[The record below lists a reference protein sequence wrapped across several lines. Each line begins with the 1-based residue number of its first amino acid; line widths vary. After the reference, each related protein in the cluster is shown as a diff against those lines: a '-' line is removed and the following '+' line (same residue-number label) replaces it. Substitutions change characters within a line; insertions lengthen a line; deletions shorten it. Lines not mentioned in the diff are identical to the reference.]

1 MTYVSVRLR
10 KGVVNPLVA
19 RRAPQYR
26 KRVEDEFQ
34 RLLESRARLVACSD
48 AARAELGRAL
58 HDGAQQRVVAVSLLL
73 RALKGRLDDA
83 DAVALVDQA
92 IEELAL
98 TGEELRELARRL
110 HPVALTDRG
119 LGPALFAASTRA
131 PVPVELD
138 VPDERF
144 PGEIERAAYDVVLG
158 AIECAGEA
166 GSHLQVSLAQQNGHV
181 TLDVSGCGELGGDRL
196 CALAD
201 RVETINGS
209 LEIDGTVLR
218 ARFPVAA
225 G

>member
-1 MTYVSVRLR
+1 
-10 KGVVNPLVA
+10 VA
-19 RRAPQYR
+19 IRARQYR
-26 KRVEDEFQ
+26 WRVDDELR

-48 AARAELGRAL
+48 AARAELGRSL

-73 RALKGRLDDA
+73 RALKGRLDDPE
-83 DAVALVDQA
+83 AVALVDQA

-119 LGPALFAASTRA
+119 LRPALFAASTRA
-131 PVPVELD
+131 PIPVELD

-158 AIECAGEA
+158 AIECAGAA
-166 GSHLQVSLAQQNGHV
+166 GSHLQVSLARQNGHV
-181 TLDVSGCGELGGDRL
+181 TLDVSGCGELDGDRL
-196 CALAD
+196 CSLAD
-201 RVETINGS
+201 RVETIRGS
-209 LEIDGTVLR
+209 LEVDGQVLR

>member
-1 MTYVSVRLR
+1 MD
-10 KGVVNPLVA
+10 
-19 RRAPQYR
+19 
-26 KRVEDEFQ
+26 DELQ

-83 DAVALVDQA
+83 ESAALVDQA

-98 TGEELRELARRL
+98 TGEELRDLARRL

-119 LGPALFAASTRA
+119 LAPALFAASTRA

-158 AIECAGEA
+158 AIECAGDA

-209 LEIDGTVLR
+209 LEVDGPVLR
-218 ARFPVAA
+218 ARFPVSA

>member
-1 MTYVSVRLR
+1 VTGPVPEYR
-10 KGVVNPLVA
+10 A
-19 RRAPQYR
+19 R
-26 KRVEDEFQ
+26 VDDELQ

-58 HDGAQQRVVAVSLLL
+58 HDGAQQRVVAVSLML
-73 RALKGRLDDA
+73 RALKGKLDDPE
-83 DAVALVDQA
+83 AVALVDQA
-92 IEELAL
+92 IEELGL

-138 VPDERF
+138 VAEERF
-144 PGEIERAAYDVVLG
+144 PGEIERAAYDVVIG

-166 GSHLQVSLAQQNGHV
+166 GSHLHVSLAQQNGHV
-181 TLDVSGCGELGGDRL
+181 ALDVSGCGAFDADRL

-201 RVETINGS
+201 RVETIRGS
-209 LEIDGTVLR
+209 LEVDGPVLR

-225 G
+225 D

>member
-10 KGVVNPLVA
+10 IGSVNPLVTH
-19 RRAPQYR
+19 RAPEYR
-26 KRVEDEFQ
+26 ERVEDEFQ

-83 DAVALVDQA
+83 ESAALVDQA
-92 IEELAL
+92 IEELAS
-98 TGEELRELARRL
+98 TGEELRDLARRL

-138 VPDERF
+138 VADERF

-158 AIECAGEA
+158 AIECAGET
-166 GSHLQVSLAQQNGHV
+166 GSHLQVSLTRQNGHV
-181 TLDVSGCGELGGDRL
+181 ALDVSGCGDFDTDRL

-201 RVETINGS
+201 RVETIRGRLEVDGS
-209 LEIDGTVLR
+209 VLR

-225 G
+225 D

>member
-1 MTYVSVRLR
+1 MWTTSSSDCSNRVPVSWRAAT
-10 KGVVNPLVA
+10 PPA
-19 RRAPQYR
+19 RSSAGPSTT
-26 KRVEDEFQ
+26 VPSSGS
-34 RLLESRARLVACSD
+34 LP
-48 AARAELGRAL
+48 
-58 HDGAQQRVVAVSLLL
+58 VSLLL
-73 RALKGRLDDA
+73 RALKGRLDDTHA
-83 DAVALVDQA
+83 PAALVDQA
-92 IEELAL
+92 IEERAL
-98 TGEELRELARRL
+98 TGEELRDRARRL

-158 AIECAGEA
+158 AIECAGDA

-181 TLDVSGCGELGGDRL
+181 TLDVSGCADLGGDRL

-201 RVETINGS
+201 HMETINGS
-209 LEIDGTVLR
+209 LEVDGPVLR
-218 ARFPVAA
+218 ARFPVSA

>member
-1 MTYVSVRLR
+1 MGNHT
-10 KGVVNPLVA
+10 VA
-19 RRAPQYR
+19 PRAPQYGG
-26 KRVEDEFQ
+26 RVDQELQ

-58 HDGAQQRVVAVSLLL
+58 HDGAQQRVVAVALML

-83 DAVALVDQA
+83 EAVALVDQA
-92 IEELAL
+92 IEELGL
-98 TGEELRELARRL
+98 TCEELRDLARRL
-110 HPVALTDRG
+110 HPVALTERG

-138 VPDERF
+138 LPDERY

-158 AIECAGEA
+158 AIECASEA
-166 GSHLQVSLAQQNGHV
+166 GSHLQVSLARQNGHV
-181 TLDVSGCGELGGDRL
+181 ALDVSGCGELDIDRL

-201 RVETINGS
+201 RVETIRGRLEVDGS
-209 LEIDGTVLR
+209 VLR
-218 ARFPVAA
+218 ARFPVAS